1 MNSVMSVVL
10 LAAVGGAYAAVSSGS
25 GTRAPT
31 GTRAV
36 AVAKGTVLAMV
47 SGSGALVSPSD
58 VGVNFTTGGRVTE
71 VDVKPGD
78 KVTKGEVLAKV
89 DATAA
94 NETLT
99 QAQASLTAAQANLSK
114 VEAGQASSTPT
125 GSSGG
130 SGSGS
135 TGASAGIGG
144 SATQPSGSVPT
155 RSGATHSPTPSP
167 SASPTGTTHS
177 PTPSPSA
184 SPTGTT
190 HSPTPSPSA
199 SPTGTSSPGAQNVSF
214 VQAVADTATASPSAS
229 VDPVQLAQAQ
239 LQLIQ
244 AQNAVSA
251 AQRAVAG
258 TVLTSPVGG
267 TAATVAGK
275 VGETVSGTGSG
286 SSSGSGSTAV
296 SGNGSTG
303 SSATQTGFVVIT
315 NPTGMQVTA
324 DFSEADALKLQ
335 PGQPATVTI
344 NAEPGT
350 VLNATVLSI
359 SSLPVTSG
367 SSGGGSG
374 NSGSAVQY
382 AATLNITSPITNLM
396 IGLSAS
402 IQVVTGEASSALY
415 VPTAAVSGTGTNR
428 TVTVVKAD
436 GTTQRTSVTVG
447 VEGDTYDQITSGLT
461 QGEQVQIATV
471 SSTGTGGFPGGAF
484 PGGTR
489 GGGGGFR
496 PGGGG
501 GGGG

>member
-1 MNSVMSVVL
+1 MNSVLGVVL
-10 LAAVGGAYAAVSSGS
+10 LAAVGGAYAGVSSGT

-58 VGVNFTTGGRVTE
+58 LGVNFTTGGQLTE

-99 QAQASLTAAQANLSK
+99 QDQASLTAAQANLSK
-114 VEAGQASSTPT
+114 VEAGQASSTST
-125 GSSGG
+125 GSSGSSGGGSGSGG

-135 TGASAGIGG
+135 TGASAGTGG
-144 SATQPSGSVPT
+144 SAAQPSGSVPT
-155 RSGATHSPTPSP
+155 RSGATHGPTPSA
-167 SASPTGTTHS
+167 SASPSGATHG
-177 PTPSPSA
+177 PTSSASA
-184 SPTGTT
+184 SPSG
-190 HSPTPSPSA
+190 A
-199 SPTGTSSPGAQNVSF
+199 SSPGARNVSF
-214 VQAVADTATASPSAS
+214 VQAVATNTTASPSAS

-239 LQLIQ
+239 AQLIR
-244 AQNAVSA
+244 AQDAVSA

-258 TVLTSPVGG
+258 TVLISPVGG

-275 VGETVSGTGSG
+275 VGETVSSTGSVSG
-286 SSSGSGSTAV
+286 SGSGST
-296 SGNGSTG
+296 SGSGGSTG
-303 SSATQTGFVVIT
+303 SSATPTGFVVIT

-335 PGQPATVTI
+335 PGQAATVTL

-350 VLNATVLSI
+350 ALNATVLSI
-359 SSLPVTSG
+359 SSLPATSG
-367 SSGGGSG
+367 SGSGGGSS

-382 AATLNITSPITNLM
+382 AAMLNITSPTTNLRT
-396 IGLSAS
+396 GLSAG

-447 VEGDTYDQITSGLT
+447 VEGDTDDQITSGLA
-461 QGEQVQIATV
+461 QGEQVQITTV

-484 PGGTR
+484 PGGLGGTR
-489 GGGGGFR
+489 GGGGGGVR

-501 GGGG
+501 